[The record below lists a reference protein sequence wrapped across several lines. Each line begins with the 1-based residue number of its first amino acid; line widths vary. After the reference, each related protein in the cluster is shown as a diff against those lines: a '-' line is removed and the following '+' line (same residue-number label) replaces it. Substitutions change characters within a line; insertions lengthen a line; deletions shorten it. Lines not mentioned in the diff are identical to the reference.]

1 MIATFLLPQELGPCS
16 TQATFGRSLLKTT
29 NDPTLFPCEKGSNGI
44 GRDQKPVLL
53 VLLGRHEPPFVSRK
67 MVLYPIF
74 VAPSV
79 SFCTTYCIWV
89 IYIYIY
95 YINSTMEMSLVDGS
109 AMYIYILIVSYSS
122 TEHRQERSMLEGTK
136 CWTLIS
142 SGENNASFTTQGM
155 VCLYHLKK

>member
-89 IYIYIY
+89 IYIY

-109 AMYIYILIVSYSS
+109 AMYIYIYLLLV
-122 TEHRQERSMLEGTK
+122 TLQLNTGKNAACLKGRNVGPWFPVGKTMPVLPPRQ
-136 CWTLIS
+136 WYVYIP
-142 SGENNASFTTQGM
+142 
-155 VCLYHLKK
+155 

>member
-67 MVLYPIF
+67 WSSTPYLLHLQSLF
-74 VAPSV
+74 VRLTV
-79 SFCTTYCIWV
+79 YEL
-89 IYIYIY
+89 YIY

-109 AMYIYILIVSYSS
+109 AMYIYIYLLLV
-122 TEHRQERSMLEGTK
+122 
-136 CWTLIS
+136 TLQLNTGKNAACLKGRNVGPWFPV
-142 SGENNASFTTQGM
+142 GENNASFTTQGM